1 MMPPLLLRLLVA
13 AAVVFVTAPCCCSA
27 TAAIGL
33 GGREER
39 PKGNLTN
46 CDDLPAGY
54 CHRRTQRDKQFVEE
68 WKENKRKK
76 LLLAA
81 AAAAAVRQEEN
92 NNNDNSL
99 FHRRHLVDVQE
110 APSLPFAPG
119 EYEPVEGILLAYDY
133 WDMAVVAGIAA
144 AVTRQETHT
153 KVYMV
158 VGTVYSYTAD
168 DKADAENYFIDAGV
182 NMTRVVWIREPIDAV
197 WIRDYGPRYI
207 CHNKTKVVVRGG
219 VDTKYYTYRP
229 YDDTLPTKLGN
240 GNDIGLYTNYDLND
254 ELIHSGGN
262 GHYFSTRK
270 AFATR
275 LVVNDNVITEAQ
287 IKTYWNDYTGAE
299 LHLFPQLSFSVDGTG
314 HIDMWFLPVNDTAVI
329 IGQWAREDSFGS
341 KKITDDAAQYM
352 TNLGYTVYR
361 TPNQVKIGVHYTY
374 TNAVIAN
381 RVVILSKFGVAADA
395 TALVVFKTAFPGHT
409 IVQVDSSSIIQRSG
423 ALHCIAQHVYD
434 CAKSNPKTSKPI
446 STPSPK
452 PTSVK
457 PTTRPTTT
465 KPSAKPTTAPTAKK
479 PTSSKPS
486 TAKPLTSKPLT
497 RKPTTV
503 KPSARPSTAK
513 PSTAKPVT
521 TSPITKLPTS
531 KPVTATSSSAKP
543 TSAKPST
550 KLPTG
555 KPTTT
560 KPVTKSTIKPTATAV
575 TLTNSPT
582 RKPTTSKPTTRAP
595 TNSPTTGAP
604 PPTKL
609 LFQGTLLDQE
619 GRAIPNAKIQLWQTD
634 VNGVYKHPEAGGSTL
649 SDFQY
654 FGTDT
659 TDADGKFDFLTYRPG
674 SYEDRPQAHFH
685 FSVWAD
691 EDDTEELLV
700 TQFYFK
706 DDPLSLSEPEM
717 LRLDVTEV
725 DSSLGFSYG
734 SYVNGTIIIGGGADF
749 TQPKGP
755 FYPAVNFFS
764 MDNDLTSV

>member
-1 MMPPLLLRLLVA
+1 MPPPLLLRLLVA
-13 AAVVFVTAPCCCSA
+13 AAVVFVTVPCRSCSA

-33 GGREER
+33 GRER
-39 PKGNLTN
+39 PEGNSTN
-46 CDDLPAGY
+46 CDDLPVGY
-54 CHRRTQRDKQFVEE
+54 CHRRTRRDRQFVEE

-76 LLLAA
+76 LLLLAA
-81 AAAAAVRQEEN
+81 AAAAAVQREKTN
-92 NNNDNSL
+92 DDDNSP

-119 EYEPVEGILLAYDY
+119 EYEPIEGILLAYDY
-133 WDMAVVAGIAA
+133 WDMDVVAGIAA
-144 AVTRQETHT
+144 AVTRQETYT

-158 VGTVYSYTAD
+158 VDTVYSYTGD
-168 DKADAENYFIDAGV
+168 DKADAMKYFINAGV
-182 NMTRVVWIREPIDAV
+182 NITRVVWIREPIDAV

-207 CHNKTKVVVRGG
+207 CHNETKVVRGG
-219 VDTKYYTYRP
+219 VDTKYYTDRP

-240 GNDIGLYTNYDLND
+240 GNDIGLYTNYDLNG

-275 LVVNDNVITEAQ
+275 LVVTDNVITEAQ

-329 IGQWAREDSFGS
+329 IGQWAREDAYGS
-341 KKITDDAAQYM
+341 KKITDDAARYM

-361 TPNQVKIGVHYTY
+361 TPNQVKNWVHYTY

-381 RVVILSKFGVAADA
+381 KVVILSKFGVAEDA

-409 IVQVDSSSIIQRSG
+409 IVQVDSSNIIQRSG

-446 STPSPK
+446 STPPSPK

-486 TAKPLTSKPLT
+486 TAKPST

-513 PSTAKPVT
+513 PSTAN
-521 TSPITKLPTS
+521 L
-531 KPVTATSSSAKP
+531 
-543 TSAKPST
+543 
-550 KLPTG
+550 
-555 KPTTT
+555 
-560 KPVTKSTIKPTATAV
+560 
-575 TLTNSPT
+575 
-582 RKPTTSKPTTRAP
+582 
-595 TNSPTTGAP
+595 
-604 PPTKL
+604 
-609 LFQGTLLDQE
+609 
-619 GRAIPNAKIQLWQTD
+619 
-634 VNGVYKHPEAGGSTL
+634 
-649 SDFQY
+649 
-654 FGTDT
+654 
-659 TDADGKFDFLTYRPG
+659 
-674 SYEDRPQAHFH
+674 
-685 FSVWAD
+685 
-691 EDDTEELLV
+691 
-700 TQFYFK
+700 
-706 DDPLSLSEPEM
+706 
-717 LRLDVTEV
+717 
-725 DSSLGFSYG
+725 
-734 SYVNGTIIIGGGADF
+734 
-749 TQPKGP
+749 
-755 FYPAVNFFS
+755 
-764 MDNDLTSV
+764 